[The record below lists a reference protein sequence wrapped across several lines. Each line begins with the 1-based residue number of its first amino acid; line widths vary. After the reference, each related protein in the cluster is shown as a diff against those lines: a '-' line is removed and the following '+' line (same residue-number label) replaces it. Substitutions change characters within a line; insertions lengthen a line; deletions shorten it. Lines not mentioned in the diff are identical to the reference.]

1 MSVSVTVEDVFVGQ
15 VEQRW
20 PGRPPSAI
28 RKQSVSDRVEV
39 SELGIT
45 IDAQADLKVH
55 GGAEKAIHHYPADH
69 YASWRKDLGRDDL
82 VPGSFGENLSATRLT
97 ERTVCIGDIFRL
109 GSASVQVCQGRQP
122 CWKLNLHTGENQMAY
137 LFQKTGWTGWYY
149 RVLKTG
155 WFAAGEMLTLA
166 DRMHPDW
173 SVERVTA
180 ARLTRKI
187 SPRDAA
193 ELANLPELAKGWRKA
208 FAKMAEGAFSEDT
221 SLRLNPPSS

>member
-1 MSVSVTVEDVFVGQ
+1 MSVFVTVDDVFAGQ

-20 PGRPPSAI
+20 PGKPPSAI
-28 RKQSVSDRVEV
+28 RKQPVSERVEV
-39 SELGIT
+39 SEMGIT

-55 GGAEKAIHHYPADH
+55 GGAQKAIHHYPADH
-69 YASWRKDLGRDDL
+69 YPVWRKDLGRADL
-82 VPGSFGENLSATRLT
+82 APGSFGENLSTTGLT
-97 ERTVCIGDIFRL
+97 ERTVCIGDIFSL
-109 GSASVQVCQGRQP
+109 GSASLQICQGRQP
-122 CWKLNLHTGENQMAY
+122 CWKLNAHTGEDQMAY

-155 WFAAGEMLTLA
+155 WFAAGDVLTLT

-187 SPRDAA
+187 IPDDA
-193 ELANLPELAKGWRKA
+193 ETLANLPELATGWRKA
-208 FAKMAEGAFSEDT
+208 FAKMAQGTFSEDT
-221 SLRLNPPSS
+221 GPRLNAPSS